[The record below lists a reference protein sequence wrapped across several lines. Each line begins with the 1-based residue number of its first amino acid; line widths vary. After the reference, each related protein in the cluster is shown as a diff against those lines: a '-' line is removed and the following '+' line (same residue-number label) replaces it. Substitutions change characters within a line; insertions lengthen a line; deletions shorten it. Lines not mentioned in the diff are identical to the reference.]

1 MMSGGWYKGLG
12 AQLIALLTLA
22 FLPLGLIALFQ
33 TNRVAVETDRTASLA
48 LMGLTEQAAR
58 KEQLLIERAVGAS
71 RLFGSIAPDLL
82 RDPKSCANNLRRVVN
97 ANPEYSFIG
106 VVPLT
111 GFAVC
116 SSSNEIVD
124 FRNAPGFKKALA
136 AQEPAITAIEAGPA
150 SAHSVFVVFEP
161 FDIDGE
167 FAGFVSVSIPHSGL
181 PDTSERLED
190 LGLEELITFNEA
202 GKILTTRSNVDEAQH
217 EMPAGTTLAG
227 LSTEEPRTFRS
238 KNVDG
243 VERRYSIVTI
253 AGSPAAV
260 MAVWRIKEGAI
271 SKIPVN
277 VAPVLFPLLMWIA
290 SMGVAML
297 AVHTLV
303 GRHLRRLQRKM
314 NSFADSRQVDEPAAD
329 SAILP
334 TEIALLEENFNQM
347 SHEIMR
353 DEAVLE
359 DALREKDVLVK
370 EIHHRVK
377 NNLQL
382 ISSIINMQI
391 RGAEHHETKTVL
403 RRVQERVLSLATIH
417 RDLYQSQDGGRVN
430 VGALI
435 TEIVEKSTELAAPD
449 GSKVNVTMNVQPICL
464 FPDQAVPLSMLVAEA
479 TTNAMKYIGGLG
491 TTKGKIDVSLTQDDL
506 ACLFT
511 MTNTV
516 GPAERQESTGLG
528 SKLMQAFAM
537 QMGGKLETEETVDTY
552 TLTLEFNALEF
563 QPEQRDF

>member
-1 MMSGGWYKGLG
+1 M
-12 AQLIALLTLA
+12 
-22 FLPLGLIALFQ
+22 
-33 TNRVAVETDRTASLA
+33 
-48 LMGLTEQAAR
+48 
-58 KEQLLIERAVGAS
+58 IERAVGAS

-82 RDPKSCANNLRRVVN
+82 RDPKSCANNLRRVVS

-253 AGSPAAV
+253 AGSPASCYG
-260 MAVWRIKEGAI
+260 R
-271 SKIPVN
+271 
-277 VAPVLFPLLMWIA
+277 
-290 SMGVAML
+290 L
-297 AVHTLV
+297 ADQ
-303 GRHLRRLQRKM
+303 RRRNQQ
-314 NSFADSRQVDEPAAD
+314 DSRQRRPRSVSAVDVDCQHGRGDAGRAYAGWPPSAPPSTQNEQFCRLPPGRRARSRQRHFAHGNRSAGRELQPDEPRNHA
-329 SAILP
+329 
-334 TEIALLEENFNQM
+334 
-347 SHEIMR
+347 
-353 DEAVLE
+353 
-359 DALREKDVLVK
+359 
-370 EIHHRVK
+370 
-377 NNLQL
+377 
-382 ISSIINMQI
+382 
-391 RGAEHHETKTVL
+391 
-403 RRVQERVLSLATIH
+403 
-417 RDLYQSQDGGRVN
+417 
-430 VGALI
+430 
-435 TEIVEKSTELAAPD
+435 
-449 GSKVNVTMNVQPICL
+449 
-464 FPDQAVPLSMLVAEA
+464 
-479 TTNAMKYIGGLG
+479 
-491 TTKGKIDVSLTQDDL
+491 
-506 ACLFT
+506 
-511 MTNTV
+511 
-516 GPAERQESTGLG
+516 
-528 SKLMQAFAM
+528 
-537 QMGGKLETEETVDTY
+537 
-552 TLTLEFNALEF
+552 
-563 QPEQRDF
+563 